1 MPTRNASR
9 LMTHQVNDGLARA
22 AIEPTLTRTLAHT
35 PAATAV
41 TIANKPANPMTATWT
56 GTASTVFSR
65 SPSQRTSAPAPRM
78 IAEKSAVI
86 SSRRRNGCQ
95 LSGSGFCAGRVS
107 GTSMVIAIVIARTAM
122 AASKA
127 VHRLSPAI
135 NRAMVNET
143 RISGSGTSKMAL
155 TPEKRPCWLSGTRS
169 GISACWAACA
179 ALAAT
184 ANTERDAEKDP
195 EAGHACQSGREPDR
209 RDADQ
214 RAYRAA
220 EDEGAAPAQAERA
233 AVGEHAPQRL
243 HQQRYHQRPQADGS
257 VVRGFLRLSH
267 ELLDQQR
274 ENQPVRLREDR
285 QAQEEDV
292 EGDVVVPA
300 DGARHG
306 ASLSPNT
313 RLMNRSVI

>member
-1 MPTRNASR
+1 
-9 LMTHQVNDGLARA
+9 
-22 AIEPTLTRTLAHT
+22 
-35 PAATAV
+35 
-41 TIANKPANPMTATWT
+41 MTATWT
-56 GTASTVFSR
+56 GTASTAFSR
-65 SPSQRTSAPAPRM
+65 SPSQRTTAPAPRM
-78 IAEKSAVI
+78 ITEKSAVI

-95 LSGSGFCAGRVS
+95 LSGSGFCAGGVS
-107 GTSMVIAIVIARTAM
+107 GTSMVIAMVIARTAM
-122 AASKA
+122 AASNA
-127 VHRLSPAI
+127 VHRLPPAI
-135 NRAMVNET
+135 SRAMVNET
-143 RISGSGTSKMAL
+143 RISGSGTSRIAL

-184 ANTERDAEKDP
+184 ASTRAMPKKTQKPAMPVIPAANPIAVTQISAPTVPPKMK
-195 EAGHACQSGREPDR
+195 GRR
-209 RDADQ
+209 R
-214 RAYRAA
+214 
-220 EDEGAAPAQAERA
+220 PQAERA
-233 AVGEHAPQRL
+233 VIGEHAPQRL
-243 HQQRYHQRPQADGS
+243 HQQRHHQRPEADGS

-306 ASLSPNT
+306 ASLSPST